1 MLSLFIV
8 EADEWFGDDEPPL
21 RIILQVD
28 TIQELLCL
36 VQQTTMMT
44 IKSAYHIS
52 KTNLDEKK
60 NLKMRKVSSI
70 YSGIDSRYK
79 HTLYF
84 YSEEGNDR
92 HAFYIDN
99 IDNFNSRD
107 ISHTRSLYVFPPS
120 E

>member
-1 MLSLFIV
+1 MSHIIRTSMLSLFIV

-70 YSGIDSRYK
+70 GIN
-79 HTLYF
+79 
-84 YSEEGNDR
+84 E
-92 HAFYIDN
+92 A
-99 IDNFNSRD
+99 
-107 ISHTRSLYVFPPS
+107 
-120 E
+120 